1 MKRSNHIKSG
11 RSSLGLWFTK
21 EQLRDRLL
29 CFCLPLFVLVGTLTP
44 LLAQDETTPQ
54 RPLSAEEQQ
63 QVIPHLERLFKDLVD
78 IRRGP
83 ERFEAYLHPK
93 LQFYGG
99 TVHNLSPWSADRYR
113 QALSAKEG
121 RHLVTLTIEAA
132 VLDIWLAALKL
143 TPKTPWIH
151 EVNALQGDP
160 EELADDVLRVVQAYV
175 DDARAD
181 LKTKGAMNPER
192 FEALKPLVRKFF
204 EASPP
209 LRELDMSRFDQFPMV
224 DKVYLAGNGLFHFAM
239 IDGRIQVLAIYAG
252 G

>member
-1 MKRSNHIKSG
+1 MKRSNHIKSD

-21 EQLRDRLL
+21 EQFRDRLL

-44 LLAQDETTPQ
+44 LSAQDETTHQ

-63 QVIPHLERLFKDLVD
+63 QVIPHLGRSFKDLVD

-99 TVHNLSPWSADRYR
+99 TVDNLSPWSADRYR

-121 RHLVTLTIEAA
+121 RRLVALTIEAA

-143 TPKTPWIH
+143 PAKTPWIN
-151 EVNALQGDP
+151 EVNALRGNP
-160 EELADDVLRVVQAYV
+160 EELADDVLRIVQAYV
-175 DDARAD
+175 DDARTD
-181 LKTKGAMNPER
+181 LKTKGAMNLER
-192 FEALKPLVRKFF
+192 FEALEPLVRKFF
-204 EASPP
+204 ETSPP
-209 LRELDMSRFDQFPMV
+209 LRELNTSRFGQIPMV
-224 DKVYLAGNGLFHFAM
+224 DKVYLAGGGLFHFAM
-239 IDGRIQVLAIYAG
+239 IDNRLQVLAIYAG
-252 G
+252 D

>member
-11 RSSLGLWFTK
+11 RSSLGLWFPK
-21 EQLRDRLL
+21 EQFRDRLL

-44 LLAQDETTPQ
+44 LLAQDETTHQ

-63 QVIPHLERLFKDLVD
+63 QVIPHLGRAFKDLVD

-99 TVHNLSPWSADRYR
+99 TVDNLSPWSADRYR

-121 RHLVTLTIEAA
+121 RRLVALTIEAA

-143 TPKTPWIH
+143 TPKTPWIN
-151 EVNALQGDP
+151 EVNALRGNP
-160 EELADDVLRVVQAYV
+160 KELADDVLRIVQAYV
-175 DDARAD
+175 DDARTD

-192 FEALKPLVRKFF
+192 FEALEPLVRKFF
-204 EASPP
+204 ETSPP
-209 LRELDMSRFDQFPMV
+209 LRELNTSRFDKIPMV
-224 DKVYLAGNGLFHFAM
+224 DKVYLAGGGLFHFAM
-239 IDGRIQVLAIYAG
+239 INGRLQVLAIYAG
-252 G
+252 D